1 MYARNLNHKPICLW
15 LGFKLCFQIIQVD
28 VFFLCK
34 QSIVVPSI
42 RKRREHDWNI
52 IFFVGK
58 NYVFPYIPWFSVKK
72 WILAF
77 HSIYEY
83 WSKHRLWLLCILL
96 LKAGVSWL
104 LKISRLFFS
113 PFVYLQRSSF
123 FQASASVRI
132 PNQLEWK
139 HSDAYKYI
147 EHRMPIPNFNQISSF
162 NHE

>member
-1 MYARNLNHKPICLW
+1 MYARNLNHKPIYLW

-58 NYVFPYIPWFSVKK
+58 NYVFP
-72 WILAF
+72 
-77 HSIYEY
+77 IYLGFQWRNEY
-83 WSKHRLWLLCILL
+83 WHFIQFMNIDQNIDCDCCVYCSWKQAFLGS
-96 LKAGVSWL
+96 LKLVDF
-104 LKISRLFFS
+104 FFS
-113 PFVYLQRSSF
+113 PFVYLQRTSF
-123 FQASASVRI
+123 FQASASIRI